1 MAETFNKVALS
12 EVPQS
17 EFMSLHKQP
26 TRKVNVVKFFEL
38 AVDAAPSDTTLY
50 TVPTGKTFFLTGYNA
65 QKTDA
70 GGTNPVYD
78 SAGDSASGS
87 AKITIVES
95 IYATQLANQVIYDPP
110 IPFYKGL
117 TLKGTEMTASKTLV
131 IQLAGYYL

>member
-1 MAETFNKVALS
+1 MAETFNKVALV
-12 EVPQS
+12 EQPQS
-17 EFMSLHKQP
+17 DLESLHKQP
-26 TRKVNVVKFFEL
+26 SRKVYVVKFFEL

-50 TVPTGKTFFLTGYNA
+50 TVPTGRTFFLTGYYA

-78 SAGDSASGS
+78 SAGNSASGS

-95 IYATQLANQVIYDPP
+95 IYATQLANHVTFDPP
-110 IPFYKGL
+110 IVFRKGI

-131 IQLAGYYL
+131 IQLEGYHL